1 MSQQKIQSSKVNK
14 LSRKE
19 QILQSLVSELEKNH
33 NERVTT
39 ATLAKAVGVS
49 EAALYR
55 HFPSKCKMFEALIEF
70 CEQSVFSLIQQIL
83 QNESSLFSR
92 CEHIVSSIL
101 LFSQRN
107 PGICKVLTG
116 HALVGEDQSLNIRVD
131 NFFQRIETHLR
142 QIFREAELN
151 KEITYVAASAMYA
164 DMILAIIEGQINEYV
179 RTGFKSEPVKNWS
192 AQWTLIQQV
201 LIKKIE

>member
-1 MSQQKIQSSKVNK
+1 MSKQKPLNK

-19 QILQSLVSELEKNH
+19 QILHALVAELERNQ
-33 NERVTT
+33 NNRVTT

-55 HFPSKCKMFEALIEF
+55 HFSSKAKMFEGLIEF

-83 QNESSLFSR
+83 KNEKSVFNR
-92 CEHIVSSIL
+92 CEHIVSTVL
-101 LFSQRN
+101 VFSQRN
-107 PGICKVLTG
+107 PGITKILTG
-116 HALVGEDQSLNIRVD
+116 HALIGEEQSLNERVD

-151 KEITYVAASAMYA
+151 KEITYAAASSVYA
-164 DMILAIIEGQINEYV
+164 DMLLAIIEGQINEYV
-179 RTGFKSEPVKNWS
+179 RTGFKSNPVKNWHT
-192 AQWTLIQQV
+192 QWKLIQQIM
-201 LIKKIE
+201 IK

>member
-1 MSQQKIQSSKVNK
+1 MPQQDTQENKVNK

-19 QILQSLVSELEKNH
+19 QILQSLVSELEKNQ
-33 NERVTT
+33 NDRVTT
-39 ATLAKAVGVS
+39 ASLAKAVGVS

-55 HFPSKCKMFEALIEF
+55 HFPSKSKMFEGLIEF
-70 CEQSVFSLIQQIL
+70 CEQSIFSLIQQIL
-83 QNESSLFSR
+83 TNEQTLFSR
-92 CEHIVSSIL
+92 CEHIVSTIL

-116 HALVGEDQSLNIRVD
+116 HALIGEDQSLNERVD

-151 KEITYVAASAMYA
+151 KEINYTASSMMYA
-164 DMILAIIEGQINEYV
+164 DMLLAIIEGQMNEYV
-179 RTGFKSEPVKNWS
+179 RTGFKSDPVKYWS
-192 AQWTLIQQV
+192 AQWALIQQALV
-201 LIKKIE
+201 KN

>member
-1 MSQQKIQSSKVNK
+1 MSQQKTKTQQVNK

-39 ATLAKAVGVS
+39 ASLAKAVGVS

-55 HFPSKCKMFEALIEF
+55 HFPSKEKMFEGLIEF
-70 CEQSVFSLIQQIL
+70 CEQSIFSIIQQIL
-83 QNESSLFSR
+83 QNESSLVAR

-116 HALVGEDQSLNIRVD
+116 HALIGEAQSLNERID

-151 KEITYVAASAMYA
+151 KEITYAASSAIYA
-164 DMILAIIEGQINEYV
+164 DMLLAIVEGQINEYV
-179 RTGFKSEPVKNWS
+179 RTEFKSDPVKNWP
-192 AQWTLIQQV
+192 AQWALIQQV
-201 LIKKIE
+201 ITKN

>member
-1 MSQQKIQSSKVNK
+1 MSQQKTSASKVNK
-14 LSRKE
+14 ISRKQ
-19 QILQSLVSELEKNH
+19 QILQSLVAELEKNQ

-39 ATLAKAVGVS
+39 ASLAKAVGVS

-55 HFPSKCKMFEALIEF
+55 HFPSKSKMFEGLIEF
-70 CEQSVFSLIQQIL
+70 CEQSIFSLIQQIL
-83 QNESSLFSR
+83 DNESSLFVR

-116 HALVGEDQSLNIRVD
+116 HALIGEAPSLNERVD

-151 KEITYVAASAMYA
+151 KEITYAASSAMYA
-164 DMILAIIEGQINEYV
+164 DMILAIIEGQMNEYV
-179 RTGFKSEPVKNWS
+179 RTGFKSDPVKNWP
-192 AQWTLIQQV
+192 AQWTLIQQAM
-201 LIKKIE
+201 LKS